1 MTALITR
8 LRPFRMLSVLGLLAG
23 LAGPVSA
30 ASGGPSEPGE
40 PALGP
45 LLSSGST
52 PSATVSPL
60 AVPLKS
66 GASADSE
73 GSVLL
78 GWDAALGRRDR
89 RTDLLQDDAW
99 LLEPR
104 PEPVSVRTQ
113 PVRRAKARPGAATD
127 LIELSIPRWKAP
139 VDDEQGTQRNRSRF
153 VHPTMPA
160 QPDFRRK
167 ASQRTV
173 DPRKP
178 RRGQGK
184 AQPEQR
190 IRPKSWNL
198 LLPRTEPPAPLPAD
212 EGPAANRLPGGQSR
226 MEMHF
231 GEDLSEGMLTTFVGG
246 SQEEEAASATAFGR
260 GIGAEAGLQY
270 SQSAAWAYRVLVGRK
285 FVNDLDEPSQ
295 AAKLSFQVNVRF

>member
-1 MTALITR
+1 
-8 LRPFRMLSVLGLLAG
+8 MLSVLGLLAG
-23 LAGPVSA
+23 LAGSVSA
-30 ASGGPSEPGE
+30 ASGVLSGPGE
-40 PALGP
+40 PIQGP
-45 LLSSGST
+45 LPSSGST
-52 PSATVSPL
+52 PSATVAPL
-60 AVPLKS
+60 AITPKA

-73 GSVLL
+73 ESALL
-78 GWDAALGRRDR
+78 GWDAAFGRRDR

-104 PEPVSVRTQ
+104 PEPASVRTQ
-113 PVRRAKARPGAATD
+113 PVRRAKARQGASTD
-127 LIELSIPRWKAP
+127 LIELTFPRWQAP
-139 VDDEQGTQRNRSRF
+139 VDEDQDTQRNRTRV
-153 VHPTMPA
+153 VHPVMPV

-167 ASQRTV
+167 ASQKTV
-173 DPRKP
+173 DPRKA

-184 AQPEQR
+184 ARPAQR

-198 LLPRTEPPAPLPAD
+198 LLPRAEPPAPLPAD
-212 EGPAANRLPGGQSR
+212 EGPTANRLPGGQSR

-231 GEDLSEGMLTTFVGG
+231 GENLSEGMLTTFVGG

-270 SQSAAWAYRVLVGRK
+270 SQSAAWAYRVRVGRK

-295 AAKLSFQVNVRF
+295 SAKLSFQVNVRF